1 MDLKK
6 ITAIIKAKQASDTTS
21 GMNIIR
27 AKQAADTTKMY
38 DRDEMIDTIN
48 KITRGEIKP
57 SNKTVTAPVKT
68 ASGKKKYVVK
78 DNNGNDIEMTKE
90 EFEGFVK
97 RRGVKIN

>member
-6 ITAIIKAKQASDTTS
+6 ITDIIKAKQA
-21 GMNIIR
+21 G
-27 AKQAADTTKMY
+27 DTTKMY
-38 DRDEMIDTIN
+38 DRQEFLDNIN
-48 KITRGEIKP
+48 KITRGEMKP